1 MVSGSLPVSLIAS
14 ARTRRH
20 RGVAG
25 QAPFRPRAIINS
37 GLRPAEEVE
46 AEGQRASSDARAA
59 AGDDRLAALEPGR
72 REQRGE
78 RLGGEQGA
86 RLAVGQLVIGQVEA
100 AGDVARAQPGPWLLG
115 ATPETPARARV
126 DDLLASRRQIVEDL
140 PLVADG
146 QRI

>member
-20 RGVAG
+20 RRVAG

-46 AEGQRASSDARAA
+46 AEGHRASSDARAA

-78 RLGGEQGA
+78 RLRGDPGA
-86 RLAVGQLVIGQVEA
+86 RLAVRPL
-100 AGDVARAQPGPWLLG
+100 LLG
-115 ATPETPARARV
+115 PVETDGDGARTHPLPRAPA
-126 DDLLASRRQIVEDL
+126 
-140 PLVADG
+140 PPP
-146 QRI
+146 